1 MGLYGTIDSAVV
13 RPPARHSRRRAGW
26 MAGWLAG
33 CLLCAVR
40 ECRKQAVGT
49 GQAEDAGEKK
59 KRWQD
64 IKVQAE
70 EDNLLF
76 SGRVSY

>member
-1 MGLYGTIDSAVV
+1 MGPSIRLSRA
-13 RPPARHSRRRAGW
+13 PPRATVDVGL
-26 MAGWLAG
+26 AGWLAG
-33 CLLCAVR
+33 WLTVYFAQLGNVVSKPWGLDR
-40 ECRKQAVGT
+40 RRMPVKK
-49 GQAEDAGEKK
+49 KK